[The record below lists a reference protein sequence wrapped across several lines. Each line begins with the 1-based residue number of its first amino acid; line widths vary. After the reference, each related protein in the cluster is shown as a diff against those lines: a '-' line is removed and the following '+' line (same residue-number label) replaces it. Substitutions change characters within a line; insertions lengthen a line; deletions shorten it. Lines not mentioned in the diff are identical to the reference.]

1 MKRLISSTAA
11 LTLACVAFGGLAV
24 PASAASQY
32 GGSGTNVAYVAAF
45 QTAIAPAGV
54 PHLGSMH
61 LSIHDGAI
69 DGTYTGMSVMPDP
82 LNDRIVPVTGTIDKQ
97 DGHVQLQIGGQMSF
111 EGRMY
116 PDDTISG
123 TADYR
128 GRLYDFVAE
137 RGSPGSGK

>member
-1 MKRLISSTAA
+1 MKHIISP
-11 LTLACVAFGGLAV
+11 VVGLALALLAGSAL
-24 PASAASQY
+24 PASAAAQF
-32 GGSGTNVAYVAAF
+32 GGSGDNVAYVAAF
-45 QTAIAPAGV
+45 QSAIAPAGV

-69 DGTYTGMSVMPDP
+69 AGTYSGMSVMPDA
-82 LNDRIVPVTGTIDKQ
+82 LNDRIVPVTGTIDRQ
-97 DGHVQLQIGGQMSF
+97 DGHVQLQIGSAISF
-111 EGRMY
+111 QGTMY

-137 RGSPGSGK
+137 RGSPGGGK